1 MTWQEIIV
9 RIAVPLACSVAVA
22 AVTALVAWLKGKI
35 KNKKAAAAL
44 DAFQTTVE
52 NIAATVEQL
61 FDGTGAAN
69 KLWAFKDICARKGL
83 DVDKATA
90 YLETHII
97 PTSKNINAVP
107 DTPNEDDAGTD

>member
-1 MTWQEIIV
+1 MTWQVILLRV
-9 RIAVPLACSVAVA
+9 AVPLACSAAVA
-22 AVTALVAWLKGKI
+22 AVTALVMWLKGKI
-35 KNKKAAAAL
+35 KSEKAAAAL

-61 FDGTGAAN
+61 FDGTGAAS
-69 KLWAFKDICARKGL
+69 KLWAFQDICARKGL
-83 DVDKATA
+83 DVEKATH

-107 DTPNEDDAGTD
+107 DTPNEDETGTD

>member
-1 MTWQEIIV
+1 MTWQEIII
-9 RIAVPLACSVAVA
+9 RIVVPLACSVTVA
-22 AVTALVAWLKGKI
+22 AVTALIAWLKSKI
-35 KNKKAAAAL
+35 KNEKAAAAL

-61 FDGTGAAN
+61 FDGTGAAS
-69 KLWAFKDICARKGL
+69 KLWAFQDICARKGL
-83 DVDKATA
+83 DVDKATK

>member
-1 MTWQEIIV
+1 MTWQEILV
-9 RIAVPLACSVAVA
+9 RIAVPLACTAAVA
-22 AVTALVAWLKGKI
+22 AVTALVTWLKGKI
-35 KNKKAAAAL
+35 KSEKAAAAL

-61 FDGTGAAN
+61 FDGTGAAS
-69 KLWAFKDICARKGL
+69 KLWAFQDICARKGL

-107 DTPNEDDAGTD
+107 DTPNEDDEGTD

>member
-1 MTWQEIIV
+1 MTWQVIV
-9 RIAVPLACSVAVA
+9 LRIAVPLACSVAVA
-22 AVTALVAWLKGKI
+22 AVTALVAWLKGKL

-44 DAFQTTVE
+44 DVFQTTVE
-52 NIAATVEQL
+52 DIAVTVEQL
-61 FDGTGAAN
+61 FDGTGAAS

-90 YLETHII
+90 YLEMHII

-107 DTPNEDDAGTD
+107 DAPNEDDAGTD

>member
-1 MTWQEIIV
+1 MTWQDVLV

-22 AVTALVAWLKGKI
+22 AVAALVAWLKGKI

-61 FDGTGAAN
+61 FDGTGAAS
-69 KLWAFKDICARKGL
+69 KLWAFQDICARKGL
-83 DVDKATA
+83 DVDKATH
-90 YLETHII
+90 YLEAHII